1 VPLKIK
7 EPNHLNFFNIR
18 RSNVYVPHYEY
29 ITIPSTY
36 NMEESLNKWVQTN
49 LKGRYF
55 LGQVID
61 VSTSDNRI
69 EKTLKIGF
77 EEGKEL
83 AYFMLAC
90 PLLKYK

>member
-1 VPLKIK
+1 MAKLK
-7 EPNHLNFFNIR
+7 EPNALNFFEAR
-18 RSNVYVPHYEY
+18 RSRIPVPHYEY
-29 ITIPSTY
+29 ITIPYTY
-36 NMEESLNKWVQTN
+36 NIEESLNKWILQH

-55 LGQVID
+55 VGRTLDISSKNNQVDTVI
-61 VSTSDNRI
+61 
-69 EKTLKIGF
+69 KIGF